1 MRESMIKYFAVGII
15 TGLLFF
21 IVWSTLKVIF
31 FGKLVNVI
39 YALPTIMVFAVCA
52 VGVRYI
58 RGRTKMRTEHTVP
71 ADRE

>member
-1 MRESMIKYFAVGII
+1 MMKYFAVGII

-21 IVWSTLKVIF
+21 IVWSILKVIF

>member
-1 MRESMIKYFAVGII
+1 MIKYFAVGII

-21 IVWSTLKVIF
+21 IVWSILKVIF

-39 YALPTIMVFAVCA
+39 YALPTFMVFAVCA

>member
-1 MRESMIKYFAVGII
+1 MIKYLAVGII
-15 TGLLFF
+15 TGVSFF
-21 IVWSTLKVIF
+21 IVWTILKVIF

>member
-1 MRESMIKYFAVGII
+1 MIKYLAVGII
-15 TGLLFF
+15 TGVSFF
-21 IVWSTLKVIF
+21 IVWSILKMIF
-31 FGKLVNVI
+31 FGKLVNI
-39 YALPTIMVFAVCA
+39 LYALPTIMVFAACA

>member
-1 MRESMIKYFAVGII
+1 MIKYFAVGII

-21 IVWSTLKVIF
+21 IVWSILKVIF

-58 RGRTKMRTEHTVP
+58 RGRTKIRTEHTVP

>member
-1 MRESMIKYFAVGII
+1 MREIMIKYFAVGII

-21 IVWSTLKVIF
+21 IVWSILKVIF

>member
-21 IVWSTLKVIF
+21 IVWSILKVIF

>member
-1 MRESMIKYFAVGII
+1 MIKYFAVGII

-21 IVWSTLKVIF
+21 IVWSILKVIF

>member
-1 MRESMIKYFAVGII
+1 MIKYFAVGII

-21 IVWSTLKVIF
+21 IVWSILKVIF

-39 YALPTIMVFAVCA
+39 YALPTLMVFAVCA

>member
-1 MRESMIKYFAVGII
+1 MIKYFAVGII

-21 IVWSTLKVIF
+21 IVWSILKVIF

-58 RGRTKMRTEHTVP
+58 RGRTKMHTEHTVP

>member
-1 MRESMIKYFAVGII
+1 MIKYFAVGII

-21 IVWSTLKVIF
+21 IVWSILKVIF

-39 YALPTIMVFAVCA
+39 YVLPTIMVFAVCA

>member
-1 MRESMIKYFAVGII
+1 MIKYFFVGII

-21 IVWSTLKVIF
+21 IVWSILKVIF

-58 RGRTKMRTEHTVP
+58 RGRTKMRTEHTAP

>member
-1 MRESMIKYFAVGII
+1 MIKYFAVGII

-21 IVWSTLKVIF
+21 IVWSILKVIF

-39 YALPTIMVFAVCA
+39 YAFPTIMVFAVCA

>member
-1 MRESMIKYFAVGII
+1 MIKYFAVGII

-21 IVWSTLKVIF
+21 IVWSILKVIF

-39 YALPTIMVFAVCA
+39 YALPTILVFAVCA

-58 RGRTKMRTEHTVP
+58 RMRC
-71 ADRE
+71 